1 MARLKATVDLLG
13 KYGIYSLL
21 DMHQDVYNEAF
32 AGEGAP
38 NWAVCTDGVSPQPVR
53 NVQNW
58 SVNYAGPGVSQ
69 AYGHLWTNNVVGN
82 LQGALDTVW
91 AKVAAQ
97 FRTSPWVVGYD
108 PFNEPYGPGLGTKP
122 DNPAFDAELEC
133 FYTGRAHPGLDQN
146 GQPVSCPADDPEEG
160 VIPRIEKADPNHLV
174 AYEGNYSTDSG
185 DPNHI
190 GSMAFPRL
198 VLNFHDYC
206 FLHVPNG
213 PEPPNFGSTC
223 GPLEKY
229 VFTQHEQER
238 ATDSSTEQPG
248 GPGWL
253 LTEFGAT
260 TDTADLTRITA
271 DANANLVGWIYWQ
284 WINYDDPTGSHS
296 SALWPPRKDTAAQLH
311 VLAETYASAV
321 AGTPTSMTFDPT
333 SGAFD
338 LHYRSDPKIT
348 APTVLAVPLSTHYPH
363 GYCLKVTGAHEI
375 VTTRCGAHRPAQRP
389 EGDRRKCDPHRRRV
403 RCTGRALLRHRVDV
417 QIEAAASPAARDG
430 DVEWRSITRVRFHRL
445 LVGERGDRS
454 RNGRKERKPGCVDL
468 HLPPAHPICD
478 ELGNSLCRPP
488 NESWGERAVLTL
500 VGKAHGRGHPPG
512 VEDVNVHASFGH
524 FVGNG
529 LAEGRDRRLGCGVGA
544 LTGLGRRAVS
554 DEVFTM
560 MPDPLST
567 ISGSTSSV
575 PATVEK
581 KLTAKT
587 SRTVDSSPP
596 GTYSMRSTPALLTR
610 MSIRPWRCR
619 TWARAAR

>member
-1 MARLKATVDLLG
+1 VDLVYKIPPYEVQVTGSGRNVLTAPEVQKMASLGFDVVRLGIIWKGLEPGRDSINDPSVCTPGKPTSSSSAQFDAKVFDRYIARLKATVELLG
-13 KYGIYSLL
+13 KHGIYSLL

-38 NWAVCTDGVSPQPVR
+38 NWAVCTDGVPPRPVR

-58 SVNYAGPGVSQ
+58 SVNYTGAGVSQ

-160 VIPRIEKADPNHLV
+160 VIPRIETADPNHLV

-213 PEPPNFGSTC
+213 PEPPDFGSTC
-223 GPLEKY
+223 GPLEKF
-229 VFTQHEQER
+229 VFTQHDQER

-248 GPGWL
+248 GPSWL

-296 SALWPPRKDTAAQLH
+296 SALWPPRKETAAQFH

-333 SGAFD
+333 TGAFD

-348 APTVLAVPLSTHYPH
+348 APTVIAVPLSTHYPH
-363 GYCLKVTGAHEI
+363 GYCLKVTGAHE
-375 VTTRCGAHRPAQRP
+375 TSQPG
-389 EGDRRKCDPHRRRV
+389 
-403 RCTGRALLRHRVDV
+403 
-417 QIEAAASPAARDG
+417 AARID
-430 DVEWRSITRVRFHRL
+430 L
-445 LVGERGDRS
+445 
-454 RNGRKERKPGCVDL
+454 RNGSE
-468 HLPPAHPICD
+468 A
-478 ELGNSLCRPP
+478 
-488 NESWGERAVLTL
+488 T
-500 VGKAHGRGHPPG
+500 
-512 VEDVNVHASFGH
+512 DVSV
-524 FVGNG
+524 
-529 LAEGRDRRLGCGVGA
+529 A
-544 LTGLGRRAVS
+544 LTAGACARGS
-554 DEVFTM
+554 GT
-560 MPDPLST
+560 P
-567 ISGSTSSV
+567 SGS
-575 PATVEK
+575 
-581 KLTAKT
+581 
-587 SRTVDSSPP
+587 
-596 GTYSMRSTPALLTR
+596 G
-610 MSIRPWRCR
+610 
-619 TWARAAR
+619 